1 MGVIMEYRRM
11 PRVGRRQFIQLGAS
25 GLLLP
30 DYFNLRAHSKPS
42 QNSSFAAGFGQAKS
56 CIVLFAWGGLSHLD
70 SLDPKPD
77 AESGI
82 RGTFRPIK
90 TTVPGI
96 QVSEHLP
103 KFARTMQEWAIVRS
117 VHHNAPSHRS
127 GAYWNLTG
135 HEPPNLSGNWPA
147 SRADWPSIGSMV
159 WEALGDGHGP
169 IPGTVALPYTLYD
182 GGTANGQDA
191 GFLGLK
197 RDPAVFY
204 PNSEGFRLYDGKS
217 PSSGRIDLSLPQ
229 GLTETRLRRR
239 RGFLG
244 KIDGHS
250 TRQNLDEQE
259 NAQALAQQKAF
270 DLLLSPEAQDAFD
283 LEKETPA
290 MRESYGMHVCGQS
303 VLTARRLIE
312 AGVPLATV
320 YCAAGDLNGSKGA
333 HFDTHAD
340 NFNRLKN
347 QMLPPLDQ
355 AASALV
361 RDLKQRGLLDETLVV
376 LLTEFGRTPRIGGNA
391 GRDHYP
397 NCYSVAFAGGG
408 IAGGQAYGKSDPIGA
423 FPAEK
428 ACGPADLHATVFHA
442 LGIPS
447 DQVLYDRED
456 RPLPMCDGTAL
467 PLFS

>member
-1 MGVIMEYRRM
+1 
-11 PRVGRRQFIQLGAS
+11 
-25 GLLLP
+25 
-30 DYFNLRAHSKPS
+30 
-42 QNSSFAAGFGQAKS
+42 
-56 CIVLFAWGGLSHLD
+56 
-70 SLDPKPD
+70 
-77 AESGI
+77 
-82 RGTFRPIK
+82 
-90 TTVPGI
+90 
-96 QVSEHLP
+96 
-103 KFARTMQEWAIVRS
+103 MQEWAIVRS

-182 GGTANGQDA
+182 GGAANGQDA

-197 RDPAVFY
+197 RDPAVVY

-250 TRQNLDEQE
+250 TRQKQNLDEQE

-270 DLLLSPEAQDAFD
+270 DLLLSAEAQDAFD

>member
-1 MGVIMEYRRM
+1 MYGM
-11 PRVGRRQFIQLGAS
+11 GRRQFLQLGAS

-30 DYFNLRAHSKPS
+30 DYFNLRAHSKQTENKKFPS
-42 QNSSFAAGFGQAKS
+42 GFGQAKS
-56 CIVLFAWGGLSHLD
+56 CIILFAWGGLSHLD

-82 RGTFRPIK
+82 RGTFLPIR
-90 TTVPGI
+90 TATNGI

-103 KFARTMQEWAIVRS
+103 GFAKTTNEWAIVRS

-135 HEPPNLSGNWPA
+135 HEPPNLGGNWPA
-147 SRADWPSIGSMV
+147 SRDDWPSIGSMA

-182 GGTANGQDA
+182 GGSANGQDA

-197 RDPAVFY
+197 RDPAVVY
-204 PNSEGFRLYDGKS
+204 PNSHGFRLYDGKS
-217 PSSGRIDLSLPQ
+217 PSSGRIDLSLPEQLPGRRLRSRQ
-229 GLTETRLRRR
+229 GLLEQIEVDHAL
-239 RGFLG
+239 
-244 KIDGHS
+244 S
-250 TRQNLDEQE
+250 NLDVQVE
-259 NAQALAQQKAF
+259 AHSMAQQKAF
-270 DLLLSPEAQDAFD
+270 DLLMSTEAQSAFD
-283 LEKETPA
+283 LGKETQA
-290 MRESYGMHVCGQS
+290 MRESYGMHICGQS
-303 VLTARRLIE
+303 VLTARRLVE

-376 LLTEFGRTPRIGGNA
+376 LLTEFGRTPKIGGNA
-391 GRDHYP
+391 GRNHYP

-408 IAGGQAYGKSDPIGA
+408 INGGQAYGASDDIGA
-423 FPAEK
+423 FPADK
-428 ACGPADLHATVFHA
+428 PCGPADLHATVFHA

-447 DQVLYDRED
+447 DHMIYDRND
-456 RPLPMCDGTAL
+456 RPLPMCDGTPL
-467 PLFS
+467 PLFG

>member
-1 MGVIMEYRRM
+1 M

-25 GLLLP
+25 GLLIP

-103 KFARTMQEWAIVRS
+103 QFARTMQEWAIVRS

-169 IPGTVALPYTLYD
+169 IPGTVALLYPLRRWRGQRTGRGLSWIEKRP
-182 GGTANGQDA
+182 GG
-191 GFLGLK
+191 GLPK
-197 RDPAVFY
+197 QRRVSSIRRQVPLLRSHRPQLA
-204 PNSEGFRLYDGKS
+204 PRLNRNS
-217 PSSGRIDLSLPQ
+217 
-229 GLTETRLRRR
+229 LRRR
-239 RGFLG
+239 QGFLG

-250 TRQNLDEQE
+250 TRQNQNLDEQE

-270 DLLLSPEAQDAFD
+270 DLLLSAEAQDAFD

-355 AASALV
+355 AASALCTGSQAK
-361 RDLKQRGLLDETLVV
+361 RTL
-376 LLTEFGRTPRIGGNA
+376 G
-391 GRDHYP
+391 
-397 NCYSVAFAGGG
+397 
-408 IAGGQAYGKSDPIGA
+408 
-423 FPAEK
+423 
-428 ACGPADLHATVFHA
+428 
-442 LGIPS
+442 
-447 DQVLYDRED
+447 
-456 RPLPMCDGTAL
+456 
-467 PLFS
+467 